1 MFSMAHQPAPSRCVV
16 ICSRRARRRAALGK
30 LVHFTMSEEPLDRPG
45 PGAVFAFDVS
55 DAEREALR
63 DELRRAAAQET
74 GFASRRRLEELLTDA
89 AAVALVLERN
99 GLQPSVA
106 AAPHWFARQPTLLP
120 PARRPSW
127 RRSKSGSRPRPA
139 SCAS

>member
-1 MFSMAHQPAPSRCVV
+1 
-16 ICSRRARRRAALGK
+16 
-30 LVHFTMSEEPLDRPG
+30 MSEEPLDRPG

-99 GLQPSVA
+99 RLAAKRRGRAALVRA
-106 AAPHWFARQPTLLP
+106 AADPAAARTAAELASVEERLEAEAGELRELMKRVR
-120 PARRPSW
+120 ARTAKR
-127 RRSKSGSRPRPA
+127 A
-139 SCAS
+139 